1 MRSFSMMMAIM
12 ERVVAKQLIWFNR
25 NCSSLTTLGS
35 SLKLQMLEQ
44 KPMATGPQTCY
55 THSHG
60 AYLEAGRSWVRNH
73 LQSEDWAI

>member
-1 MRSFSMMMAIM
+1 MMIAIM
-12 ERVVAKQLIWFNR
+12 ERVVAKQLIW
-25 NCSSLTTLGS
+25 STETAQVLSPLEALA
-35 SLKLQMLEQ
+35 KIQMLEQ

-73 LQSEDWAI
+73 LQSEDWAL